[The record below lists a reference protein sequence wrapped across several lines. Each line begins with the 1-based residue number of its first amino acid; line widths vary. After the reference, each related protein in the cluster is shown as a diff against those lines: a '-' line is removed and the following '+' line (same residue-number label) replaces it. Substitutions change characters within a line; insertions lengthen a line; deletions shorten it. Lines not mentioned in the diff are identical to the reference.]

1 MTSKNNIVDF
11 EILIDDFFINLNPES
26 SLKPV
31 DKKRVLSVINDFQDG
46 KWRYSKF
53 QAFIWDNIAET
64 SLSYKDRLALINR
77 SQSSLTEAAKKLR
90 LTDLAKEQD
99 GQGSELAE
107 IVLYGIMKHHY
118 NALPV
123 VPKIYYKQNPQDNAK
138 GADSVHIVIEDTSKF
153 SIWFGEAK
161 FYNSIEDE
169 RLYSIVDSVENSLQ
183 TDKLEKENSIITS
196 VSDLRLYL
204 GEDSDLYK
212 SIISFIKTGAS
223 IDNLKPI
230 LHIPILLLHE
240 CEITEGA
247 IELTHEYRQQ
257 IADYHRE
264 RAESYFKKQIKK
276 VGKSVFKYSE
286 IHFHLILFPVPKKE
300 PIVNAF
306 VENVQ
311 HYKKQGN

>member
-1 MTSKNNIVDF
+1 MTKNKTIVDF
-11 EILIDDFFINLNPES
+11 EVLIDDFFIKVKPDTT
-26 SLKPV
+26 LKPI
-31 DKKRVLSVINDFQDG
+31 DKKKVLSLINDYQDG

-53 QAFIWDNIAET
+53 QSFIWDNIAET
-64 SLSYKDRLALINR
+64 SLSYKDRLALIDR

-90 LTDLAKEQD
+90 LTDLSKEQD

-123 VPKIYYKQNPQDNAK
+123 VPKIFYKQNPQDNAK
-138 GADSVHIVIEDTSKF
+138 GADSVHIIVEDDNSF

-161 FYNSIEDE
+161 FYNSIDDE

-196 VSDLRLYL
+196 ISDLKTYL
-204 GEDSDLYK
+204 ESNIDLYK
-212 SIISFIKTGAS
+212 RIITFIKTGAS

-240 CEITEGA
+240 CPITESNN
-247 IELTHEYRQQ
+247 ELTDDYRNAIIEYHK
-257 IADYHRE
+257 D

-276 VGKSVFKYSE
+276 VGKSIFKYSE
-286 IHFHLILFPVPKKE
+286 IHFHLIFFPVPKKE
-300 PIVNAF
+300 PIVKSF

-311 HYKKQGN
+311 HYKKQGI